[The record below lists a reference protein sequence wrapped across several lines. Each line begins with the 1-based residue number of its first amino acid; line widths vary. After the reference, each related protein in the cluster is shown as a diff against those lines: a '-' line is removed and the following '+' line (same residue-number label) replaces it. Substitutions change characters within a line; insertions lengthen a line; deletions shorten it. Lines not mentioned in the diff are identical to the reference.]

1 MSTTLEQAL
10 GGLIRD
16 LGAPLLGEV
25 VGKITTP
32 AIGNV
37 ARRGVEIAAEAL
49 GVPATEA
56 AVTQAVQ
63 ASPAQAGPLL
73 QEAER
78 ANLGELTNLARVF
91 EIEAQR
97 AADAEKAEIERGFG
111 SWQARRTLTT
121 YLLLVMFAV
130 AFFASLGAALGLWRA
145 DGAIL
150 TTLVTTAATAW
161 GAWQVTLS
169 GTKGLT
175 EAARAWRGG
184 R

>member
-1 MSTTLEQAL
+1 MPPIEHVL
-10 GGLIRD
+10 GGLLRD
-16 LGAPLLGEV
+16 LGAPILGEV

-32 AIGNV
+32 SIGNV

-49 GVPATEA
+49 GVPATPE
-56 AVTQAVQ
+56 AVTQA
-63 ASPAQAGPLL
+63 AQTNPNAATVL

-97 AADAEKAEIERGFG
+97 AADAERAEIERGFG
-111 SWQARRTLTT
+111 SWQARRTVTT
-121 YLLLVMFAV
+121 YLLLGLFAV
-130 AFFASLGAALGLWRA
+130 SFVASLGAALGLWRA
-145 DGAIL
+145 DGAVL
-150 TTLVTTAATAW
+150 SMLVTTAATVW

-169 GTKGLT
+169 GTKGIT
-175 EAARAWRGG
+175 EAVRAWRGG